1 MKNVVLSTTFHPS
14 TKIPGE
20 TIYVDISTQF
30 STSQPSESTNLDLS
44 TLKISTK
51 NTMKTNFADF
61 TSYSTKSMFDDYISS
76 YSTGSD
82 FTTKYDTYQPSVH
95 KTFNPS
101 TRKISKKITFTVLT
115 TQHIASLNSEYTTV
129 IPATVEMQYSTSHDI
144 TTYLFTTLLP
154 SVNPSFEDK
163 ITELI
168 VTKMPTTLN
177 PSTNSITS
185 KDMSFSY
192 SVTPNKDEVMT
203 TYFSTNLPTN
213 FNPSTEN
220 RETTATTNS
229 LFLTYNP
236 STYNPSTKI
245 ITVLT
250 TAAPI
255 NVQTTINLPTLTTT
269 ALSKNVPEYTTLD
282 LSTIK
287 ISSENTLKTTFEDF
301 SSYSPSYTAKITTKI
316 FSKNTVKT
324 SSTNSPSYPVK
335 TTFEDYTA
343 FYSTGSDFTIDSS
356 KIEVKTTPTTVE
368 IPFTLSDDISTYLY
382 TTLLPSVNPS
392 FEEIETTFKTLNP
405 STEPITSK

>member
-1 MKNVVLSTTFHPS
+1 
-14 TKIPGE
+14 
-20 TIYVDISTQF
+20 
-30 STSQPSESTNLDLS
+30 
-44 TLKISTK
+44 
-51 NTMKTNFADF
+51 
-61 TSYSTKSMFDDYISS
+61 
-76 YSTGSD
+76 
-82 FTTKYDTYQPSVH
+82 
-95 KTFNPS
+95 
-101 TRKISKKITFTVLT
+101 
-115 TQHIASLNSEYTTV
+115 
-129 IPATVEMQYSTSHDI
+129 
-144 TTYLFTTLLP
+144 
-154 SVNPSFEDK
+154 
-163 ITELI
+163 
-168 VTKMPTTLN
+168 MPTTLN

-255 NVQTTINLPTLTTT
+255 NVQTTINFPTLTTT

-405 STEPITSK
+405 STEPITSKDITLTLTSSNPSTYTFSTKTLTNDKTTMHLPTSTNTASSLVFSTNKVLLTSKYSNVMWRTTFTLMPSTIITSLGKISSKPIFTTKTQGTRNVLSTVSSYFINISTNIFKIPSPSGKVKLRKIP